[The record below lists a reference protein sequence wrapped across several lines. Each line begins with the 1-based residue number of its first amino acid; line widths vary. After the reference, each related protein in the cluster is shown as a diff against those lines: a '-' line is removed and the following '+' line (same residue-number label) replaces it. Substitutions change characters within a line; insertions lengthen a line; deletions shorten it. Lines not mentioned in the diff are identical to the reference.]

1 MHQCEEDRLARDQR
15 TRTRTRDFQQD
26 QTRVLTQTRIRICM
40 SAGLWSEADWI
51 EKNFAWHIERRW
63 TVNLTE
69 GQVRI
74 APFCRQVV
82 ELSWLTIDLHLRN
95 IAHKSIYSKEE
106 FHAKHELSF
115 HRNRSEN
122 PA

>member
-1 MHQCEEDRLARDQR
+1 
-15 TRTRTRDFQQD
+15 
-26 QTRVLTQTRIRICM
+26 M
-40 SAGLWSEADWI
+40 SAGLWSGADWI
-51 EKNFAWHIERRW
+51 EEILLGILDGDE

-69 GQVRI
+69 GPVRI